1 MILIRCFGRLIR
13 NNKLFAED
21 KVMLLSTIPLLA
33 RMGLI
38 HVVLLWGTN
47 NVDLS
52 YLDADAAANHVSTEQ
67 EIWRRTMGSK
77 LVLAARIFYA
87 LL

>member
-1 MILIRCFGRLIR
+1 MFL
-13 NNKLFAED
+13 A
-21 KVMLLSTIPLLA
+21 VIPLLI

-52 YLDADAAANHVSTEQ
+52 GGFTAEELKHR
-67 EIWRRTMGSK
+67 EIGSK
-77 LVLAARIFYA
+77 LVLATRIFYA
-87 LL
+87 ML